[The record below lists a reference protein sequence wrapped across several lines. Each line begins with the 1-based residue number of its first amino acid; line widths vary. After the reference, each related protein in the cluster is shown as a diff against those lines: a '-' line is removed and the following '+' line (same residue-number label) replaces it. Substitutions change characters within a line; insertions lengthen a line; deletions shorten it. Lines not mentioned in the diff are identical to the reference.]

1 MEQHAAMHCV
11 TIGTGS
17 GVVIQRILVLA
28 GLFGLGVAGM
38 ASTAAAQPYYYGG
51 PRYYG
56 PQYGPPR
63 YYTDG
68 LPPQRIM
75 RAVRYA
81 GFIPISA
88 PARRGPNYVVV
99 ATDRNGTQVRVAVNA
114 YEGEVVNVTP
124 IVAMR
129 PPGAMPGGPG
139 LVPMEPLPPRVG
151 MAPQGVPPA
160 MPPRELK
167 DPPPDALP
175 PGDAYNRPSSSIDT
189 PSAPLPPR
197 GTSSSP
203 RLANAPA
210 TGPIHPAPAP
220 AARTPIPRPRP
231 NVASSE
237 TPAAPAAT
245 PPVAGAPT
253 TDATKPADA
262 PTEVAP
268 SAPKPAAPAKS
279 ETKLIPVAP
288 LDE

>member
-1 MEQHAAMHCV
+1 
-11 TIGTGS
+11 
-17 GVVIQRILVLA
+17 VIQRAIVLA
-28 GLFGLGVAGM
+28 GLFGLGIAGV
-38 ASTAAAQPYYYGG
+38 ASTAGAQPYYYGG

-68 LPPQRIM
+68 LPPQQIM

-81 GFIPISA
+81 GFIPISG

-124 IVAMR
+124 IIAMR
-129 PPGAMPGGPG
+129 PPGPVPGGPG

-151 MAPQGVPPA
+151 MAPQGVAPQS

-175 PGDAYNRPSSSIDT
+175 PGAAYNRPSSSIDT

-197 GTSSSP
+197 GTSSP

-210 TGPIHPAPAP
+210 TTGPIHAAP

-237 TPAAPAAT
+237 AAATPAASEPAAST
-245 PPVAGAPT
+245 PP
-253 TDATKPADA
+253 ATAAAKPVEV

-268 SAPKPAAPAKS
+268 AAPKPAKS